1 MICFSSGISNENR
14 FFFHMNVKISQ
25 AEKQEKQLVL
35 KSYIFLLDFDF
46 GHIVI
51 LGKVVVMIIL
61 ILL

>member
-1 MICFSSGISNENR
+1 
-14 FFFHMNVKISQ
+14 MNVKISQ